1 MFVIK
6 KAQYDK
12 SADDQKA
19 SQSPADAKKNQ
30 PKTPENA
37 TRKNQ
42 PKMPEISTKKTTNI
56 SLMKYLNL
64 QAKGGKSK
72 RNYNKNNIQK
82 KWNFL
87 KKLLKHNQ
95 IMTSDKETL
104 CQ

>member
-1 MFVIK
+1 MDELLSHRHTINPPTTIELRATDDHDDDSETEQYVCHK
-6 KAQYDK
+6 KAKYDK

-19 SQSPADAKKNQ
+19 SQSPADVKTNQ

-64 QAKGGKSK
+64 
-72 RNYNKNNIQK
+72 
-82 KWNFL
+82 
-87 KKLLKHNQ
+87 
-95 IMTSDKETL
+95 
-104 CQ
+104 